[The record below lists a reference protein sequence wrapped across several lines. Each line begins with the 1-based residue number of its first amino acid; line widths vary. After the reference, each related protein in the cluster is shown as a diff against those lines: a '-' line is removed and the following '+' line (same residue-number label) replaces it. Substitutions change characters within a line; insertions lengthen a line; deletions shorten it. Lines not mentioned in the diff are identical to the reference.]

1 MDVYMTDEERAE
13 MEAEGMAM
21 PGSSAP
27 AEPAVAGTPPVAAAG
42 VHTEPLASKTSTD
55 GVQGDVPITGRTGT
69 GTGTP
74 RPAGTRTSMP
84 DGHNGHVTLH
94 GGDSSTLPSGVA
106 SGSTTP
112 VGGAAAKKDSMKPPS
127 KTKLTPEQRA
137 KLAAL
142 DAEKEK
148 ARQER

>member
-27 AEPAVAGTPPVAAAG
+27 AEPAVAGTPPVATAG
-42 VHTEPLASKTSTD
+42 VPTEPLTSKTSTD
-55 GVQGDVPITGRTGT
+55 GVQGDVPTTGRTGT

-74 RPAGTRTSMP
+74 LPAGTRTSMQ

-94 GGDSSTLPSGVA
+94 GGDSGTLPSGVA

-127 KTKLTPEQRA
+127 KNKLTPEQRA

-142 DAEKEK
+142 EAEKEK